1 MKITK
6 KNLERLI
13 KEEVTKMIKEFERDS
28 LYTTDSDDGKE
39 RARSTGRWDR
49 PLDPEAN
56 AQALMDILAKL
67 SEIEGK
73 IDELSGKPPMNLP

>member
-13 KEEVTKMIKEFERDS
+13 TEEVTRVIKEFERDS
-28 LYTTDSDDGKE
+28 LYYKDSRGKE
-39 RARSTGRWDR
+39 KARKTGRWDS

-56 AQALMDILAKL
+56 ARVLMDILAKL

-73 IDELSGKPPMNLP
+73 IDELSGKAPVNLP

>member
-13 KEEVTKMIKEFERDS
+13 KEEVVRMIREFERDT
-28 LYTTDSDDGKE
+28 LYDKDGFAHT
-39 RARSTGRWDR
+39 RGRI
-49 PLDPEAN
+49 PLHPEAN
-56 AQALMDILAKL
+56 ARALMDILAKL

>member
-13 KEEVTKMIKEFERDS
+13 KEEVVRMIKEFERDT
-28 LYTTDSDDGKE
+28 LYAKNGFTGKM
-39 RARSTGRWDR
+39 RARTKRKYA
-49 PLDPEAN
+49 LHPEAN
-56 AQALMDILAKL
+56 AEALMDILAKL

>member
-13 KEEVTKMIKEFERDS
+13 TEEVTKMIKAFERDT
-28 LYTTDSDDGKE
+28 LYYNNPRGKE
-39 RARSTGRWDR
+39 HAHSEYKHA
-49 PLDPEAN
+49 LDPEAN
-56 AQALMDILAKL
+56 ARVLMDILAKL

>member
-6 KNLERLI
+6 KNLEKLI
-13 KEEVTKMIKEFERDS
+13 KEEVSKLIKEDFERSS
-28 LYTTDSDDGKE
+28 LYGTRGD
-39 RARSTGRWDR
+39 RARRSND
-49 PLDPEAN
+49 PLHADAHAEV
-56 AQALMDILAKL
+56 LMDILAKL